1 MTHPLASDPRR
12 ATRLWRTTSVVYL
25 IGLADFLVA
34 FVLIFVAYFLSAD
47 VLSADVLS
55 VIALYMFIAAWPVL
69 FVAAV
74 LDVLR
79 HG

>member
-12 ATRLWRTTSVVYL
+12 ATRLWRITSVIYL
-25 IGLADFLVA
+25 IGLVDFLVA
-34 FVLIFVAYFLSAD
+34 FVLIFVAYF
-47 VLSADVLS
+47 LSADVLS

-69 FVAAV
+69 FAAAV

-79 HG
+79 HR

>member
-12 ATRLWRTTSVVYL
+12 ATRLWRITSVIYL
-25 IGLADFLVA
+25 IGLVDFLVA
-34 FVLIFVAYFLSAD
+34 FVLIFVAYF
-47 VLSADVLS
+47 LSADVLS

-79 HG
+79 HR